1 MLTNAERQAALR
13 SRRKSIRDRLDAKAA
28 SHGYVRVSD
37 ALVYLSADGKLMAF
51 REDGTR
57 L

>member
-1 MLTNAERQAALR
+1 METTAQRMARMRA
-13 SRRKSIRDRLDAKAA
+13 RRKATRDRLDAQAA
-28 SHGYVRVSD
+28 RSGYVRVPD
-37 ALVYLSADGKLMAF
+37 ALVYLSADGKVMAF

>member
-1 MLTNAERQAALR
+1 MSQSAERTRLYR
-13 SRRKSIRDRLDAKAA
+13 ERKSTRDRLDALAA
-28 SHGYVRVSD
+28 RSGYVRVPDS
-37 ALVYLSADGKLMAF
+37 LVYLSADGKVMAF

>member
-13 SRRKSIRDRLDAKAA
+13 SRRKSIRDRLDAQAA
-28 SHGYVRVSD
+28 RSGYVRVPD
-37 ALVYLSADGKLMAF
+37 ALVYVSAEGKVLTF

>member
-1 MLTNAERQAALR
+1 MSHSAERTRLYR
-13 SRRKSIRDRLDAKAA
+13 ERKSTRDRLDAQAA
-28 SHGYVRVSD
+28 RSGYVRVPD
-37 ALVYLSADGKLMAF
+37 ALVYVSAEGKVLTF

>member
-1 MLTNAERQAALR
+1 MSQSADRTRLYRERKAT
-13 SRRKSIRDRLDAKAA
+13 RDRLDAQAA
-28 SHGYVRVSD
+28 RSGYVRVPD
-37 ALVYLSADGKLMAF
+37 ALVYLSAEGKVMAF